1 MNKSGLHP
9 AETQSIILA
18 NSGFS
23 TCLEVSKFVDH
34 WISSGNVKYLLK
46 VTVPVS
52 EDEKRCVPN

>member
-1 MNKSGLHP
+1 MNKSRLHP
-9 AETQSIILA
+9 VETQSVILA
-18 NSGFS
+18 TSGFS
-23 TCLEVSKFVDH
+23 TCLEVSKFVDD